1 VAVINFNCP
10 HCRQNMDAASDL
22 IGLNL
27 PCPTCDKPLRVPVVS
42 DPPPKP
48 INFDCP
54 YCSQNIDAPF
64 EMTGLEIPCPTCKG
78 QMQIPGKRPGGRPG
92 IEPPMPAVAPQEAAR
107 APAPALMATPGSG
120 SQKGSTIR
128 IEMPEAL
135 LPAEIKR
142 QVIIKRNTSSPKRRV
157 TFSPTKPSARAS
169 AAPPARKTPSSRR
182 PAKNPGGL
190 IGWLLRIF
198 GD

>member
-1 VAVINFNCP
+1 MAVINFNCP

-27 PCPTCDKPLRVPVVS
+27 PCPTCDKPLRVPAES
-42 DPPPKP
+42 EPPPKP

-54 YCSQNIDAPF
+54 YCSQNIDAPA
-64 EMTGLEIPCPTCKG
+64 EMAGLEIPCPTCKG
-78 QMQIPGKRPGGRPG
+78 QMQIPGGRPG
-92 IEPPMPAVAPQEAAR
+92 ARAPLPAAPPQEGAR
-107 APAPALMATPGSG
+107 APAPAPVATPGSG

-135 LPAEIKR
+135 LPAETKR
-142 QVIIKRNTSSPKRRV
+142 QVIIKRNTSAPKRRV
-157 TFSPTKPSARAS
+157 TFSPSKPAAS
-169 AAPPARKTPSSRR
+169 APAASTAARKPPASRSA
-182 PAKNPGGL
+182 AKNPGGF